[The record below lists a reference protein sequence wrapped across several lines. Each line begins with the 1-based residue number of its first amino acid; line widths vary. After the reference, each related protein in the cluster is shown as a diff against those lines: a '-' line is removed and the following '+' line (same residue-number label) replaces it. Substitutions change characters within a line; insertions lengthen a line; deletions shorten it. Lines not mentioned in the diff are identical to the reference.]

1 MVTRRSCLLGTV
13 ATAGA
18 LVVGW
23 SLMPVRQR
31 LTGSQPL
38 RHLPQGAGG
47 HSSGSKNRQTRLE
60 Y

>member
-1 MVTRRSCLLGTV
+1 LLGTV